1 MTKALSI
8 LFILFVRLYTD
19 LVIFH
24 QLPIRTEDRTSI
36 DFLDNPVTSLEHI
49 EKVGIVIRYSWFCL
63 CVIDVGIENNIRSS
77 SVQGHG
83 ILCSHQTENLFLFIP
98 NICNYSNITFQSP
111 VRGNVSYHGKI
122 NKTLSLLNAITA

>member
-63 CVIDVGIENNIRSS
+63 CVIDVGIENIIRSS
-77 SVQGHG
+77 PSRDMGYYAHIKQKTY
-83 ILCSHQTENLFLFIP
+83 SFLFRI
-98 NICNYSNITFQSP
+98 F
-111 VRGNVSYHGKI
+111 
-122 NKTLSLLNAITA
+122 AIIQI